1 MCWVR
6 CRRLGAGLWRPTR
19 FLCTCCGVRSPGLE
33 VGDGILREKFL
44 SWCSLPSFSWISSVQ
59 PLGLIQRQGWE
70 GSQVTSPL
78 LTKTETEAQA
88 GEMTSSRSCGQ
99 LGMEVER
106 ELELADCQLIFF
118 PERKLGSGILGQGGR
133 SRWAM
138 SFSSPN
144 PDGVELYSGPSCS
157 SPLPPGFPQI

>member
-1 MCWVR
+1 MPAPRGWALAAHTLPVHVLR
-6 CRRLGAGLWRPTR
+6 SALPRAGGWGWNSSGKVP
-19 FLCTCCGVRSPGLE
+19 FL
-33 VGDGILREKFL
+33 
-44 SWCSLPSFSWISSVQ
+44 CSLPSFSWISSVQ